1 MSSIPKTERGL
12 RSRITRYR
20 AELTREKRT
29 YGGIDDGR
37 GIRYV
42 IFWLLFLL
50 DDPKESKK
58 YIRWYA
64 KEFDDDVAEPIH
76 KLCLALIFHRMG
88 NLAEAAYTL
97 ADLMLANH
105 HFIPTLTGIPSSGLK
120 QGSSSDASASYAG
133 EIPPEILSAISEA
146 EKLWMV
152 EKYNSFVFRGLRK
165 QYSDIETEL
174 DRTEVRPV
182 RTRLVGELYGLL
194 EKHRTEITTNKTLE
208 SDP

>member
-29 YGGIDDGR
+29 YGGINDGR
-37 GIRYV
+37 GMRYV

-50 DDPKESKK
+50 DDPNESKK

-64 KEFDDDVAEPIH
+64 KEFDDDVGEPIH
-76 KLCLALIFHRMG
+76 KLCLSLILHRIG

-97 ADLMLANH
+97 ADLMLANQQ
-105 HFIPTLTGIPSSGLK
+105 FIPTLTGIPSSGLK
-120 QGSSSDASASYAG
+120 QGRSSDASASYVE
-133 EIPPEILSAISEA
+133 EIPSEILSAISEA

-152 EKYNSFVFRGLRK
+152 EKYNSFVFRRLRK

-174 DRTEVRPV
+174 DRTEVGPA
-182 RTRLVGELYGLL
+182 RTRLVDELYGLL
-194 EKHRTEITTNKTLE
+194 AKHRAEITANNTLE
-208 SDP
+208 SDL